1 MAKKHNSIELFGTS
15 GEPDDNGKITN
26 LFYECPEPFEP
37 VYNKDLPKKQQRW
50 ERPKDPNFSH
60 MTVEEKQNYQLKELF
75 RLENGFHFYNNG
87 ELVYLTGSHYGF
99 LKHWDLGGGVYPSY
113 RWAHGQMALMQDLCK
128 KDKDCYGLVAYTQKR
143 YGKSEMI
150 PSRMLFDSL
159 LRPKASYFLQATK
172 DDKAQAL
179 FQRTLNAFLSLS
191 NSLPYI
197 YQHTYKNDSIFF
209 KQNQTIKRSS
219 DKVTFKDGNFTRI
232 EALPSKITSIQGER
246 VTEFFLDEFASQE
259 LMDMEQLF
267 GTLIAQC
274 TEGTR
279 DIIGKIWLVS
289 TVENGT
295 AKAVPFS
302 KELWYDSNPFERDLN
317 GRTKSG
323 LYRMLIPY
331 YKSDPSF
338 IDEYGNPKEEEAK
351 QFFSNMCGGASD
363 SKKALLKRQFPEK
376 IDDIFDVNRG
386 GGLEID
392 VIEILRQRE
401 KQLKG
406 TPQPMYKI
414 LKNSATKE
422 VDVTPMAKG
431 EDENELAVQIFEHPQ
446 EHHLYRA
453 GLDATSTDTNS
464 TNKNNDGSEKGKAKS
479 KYALVIQRITGA
491 NQYIDVANICIR
503 PDKRAMVEKAALWLC
518 MYYNKFGGLRAYPER
533 NASAGSTISDLF
545 ETEGQQ
551 RLLIRQLTKHNTE
564 KLLEKSTNAY
574 GIYIDGNNKVY
585 RTSVM
590 NKYLRLYGH
599 QINSLRIVQD
609 LLIYGS
615 ANADLSDAYG
625 VGCMAC
631 GNFDPETQQELKEKP
646 RRPTILSKIENGIT
660 IWYELES
667 GKPIEA

>member
-1 MAKKHNSIELFGTS
+1 
-15 GEPDDNGKITN
+15 
-26 LFYECPEPFEP
+26 
-37 VYNKDLPKKQQRW
+37 
-50 ERPKDPNFSH
+50 
-60 MTVEEKQNYQLKELF
+60 
-75 RLENGFHFYNNG
+75 
-87 ELVYLTGSHYGF
+87 
-99 LKHWDLGGGVYPSY
+99 
-113 RWAHGQMALMQDLCK
+113 
-128 KDKDCYGLVAYTQKR
+128 
-143 YGKSEMI
+143 
-150 PSRMLFDSL
+150 
-159 LRPKASYFLQATK
+159 
-172 DDKAQAL
+172 
-179 FQRTLNAFLSLS
+179 
-191 NSLPYI
+191 
-197 YQHTYKNDSIFF
+197 
-209 KQNQTIKRSS
+209 
-219 DKVTFKDGNFTRI
+219 
-232 EALPSKITSIQGER
+232 
-246 VTEFFLDEFASQE
+246 
-259 LMDMEQLF
+259 
-267 GTLIAQC
+267 
-274 TEGTR
+274 
-279 DIIGKIWLVS
+279 
-289 TVENGT
+289 
-295 AKAVPFS
+295 
-302 KELWYDSNPFERDLN
+302 
-317 GRTKSG
+317 
-323 LYRMLIPY
+323 MLIPY

-351 QFFSNMCGGASD
+351 QFFTNMCAGASD

-551 RLLIRQLTKHNTE
+551 RLLIRQLIKHNTE
-564 KLLEKSTNAY
+564 KLLEKSSNAY

-615 ANADLSDAYG
+615 ANSDLSDAYG

-631 GNFDPETQQELKEKP
+631 GNFDPETQQEVKKKIS
-646 RRPTILSKIENGIT
+646 RPTILSKIENGVT